1 MDLAEK
7 YGIDTS
13 HEHKTAC
20 PRCRRKGGDNA
31 GNNLHVYGP
40 GLGAFCWA
48 CEFTIPS
55 DDHREA
61 MGWTDEE
68 EEEEV
73 VTTRERITQEQNEQI
88 KSYTGVRGK
97 GYRGIRDEINAF
109 FGVRY
114 EYDEESGD
122 PIKQFVPTTIGYEL
136 TGYKTRVFP
145 KDFTNPI
152 GVVGKECD
160 MIGEFRFKN
169 NTRVCLIV
177 GGEIKMLAAYQMLK
191 DAQEAKGYDPPAVV
205 CPTVGESGAHKQIQ
219 SRYEFFNQ
227 FEKIIVCM
235 DADDAGQEAN
245 EKIAK
250 VLPKGRVFI
259 MKMRYKDPD
268 DYLKVGKEKEFIQ
281 DYWGA
286 KAWTPT
292 GIVGS
297 GDLSSRIREEAE
309 LEKISFPPFMKKINE
324 MTAGGAALGRI
335 VNIGAASGIGKTV
348 YVDEFVMHVALHSP
362 YLVGVVSME
371 LNAGQYGI
379 SMLSR
384 YIGYRISNIASPDE
398 KRKFLEQE
406 WVKEKEK
413 ELFYREDGSHRFYLV
428 DDRDGSV
435 DDLKAVVEQLI
446 IACGCKVIVLDPL
459 QDILDGMTNEEQA
472 VFMKW
477 MKGLIKSHNVTFFN
491 INHVRKSGNGGQ
503 QNSSGAMISEEDF
516 AGSSTI
522 FKSAAINILL
532 VRDKMNEDPIERNTT
547 RAYLSKNRDNS
558 ETGPAGE
565 FYYDGQQHK
574 LYDKEE
580 WVKAQPAVDFEKKT
594 EKKGFKPRADEK
606 PVEKRPEPVKAP
618 KVETEAEPNEEDE
631 APF

>member
-1 MDLAEK
+1 
-7 YGIDTS
+7 
-13 HEHKTAC
+13 
-20 PRCRRKGGDNA
+20 
-31 GNNLHVYGP
+31 
-40 GLGAFCWA
+40 
-48 CEFTIPS
+48 
-55 DDHREA
+55 
-61 MGWTDEE
+61 MGWDDEE

-73 VTTRERITQEQNEQI
+73 VTRERISPEQNEQI
-88 KSYTGVRGK
+88 KGYTGTK
-97 GYRGIRDEINAF
+97 GCNYRGIRDEINRF

-114 EYDEESGD
+114 EYDEKDGK
-122 PIKQFVPTTIGYEL
+122 PCKQFVPTTIGGEL
-136 TGYKTRVFP
+136 VGYKTRVFP

-160 MIGEFRFKN
+160 MVGEFRFKS
-169 NTRVCLIV
+169 NTRVVLIV

-191 DAQEAKGYDPPAVV
+191 DAQEAKGYDPVAVV

-219 SRYEFFNQ
+219 MRYDFFNQ

-235 DADDAGQEAN
+235 DSDEAGEEAN

-250 VLPKGRVFI
+250 VLPKGRAYI
-259 MKMRYKDPD
+259 MKMRFKDPD
-268 DYLKVGKEKEFIQ
+268 DYLKAGKEREFVQ
-281 DYWGA
+281 DYWNA
-286 KAWTPT
+286 KPWTPT

-297 GDLSSRIREEAE
+297 GDLSSRIREEAS

-348 YVDEFVMHVALHSP
+348 YVDEFVMHVALTSP
-362 YLVGVVSME
+362 YLAGIVSME
-371 LNAGQYGI
+371 LNAGQYGT

-384 YIGYRISNIASPDE
+384 YIGYRISNIADPEE

-413 ELFYREDGSHRFYLV
+413 ELFFREDGSHRFYLV

-435 DDLKAVVEQLI
+435 EDLKAVVEQLI
-446 IACGCKVIVLDPL
+446 IACGCRVIVLDPL

-477 MKGLIKSHNVTFFN
+477 MKGLIKSHGVTFFN

-565 FYYDGQQHK
+565 YYYDGSQHK
-574 LYDKEE
+574 LYDKQA
-580 WVKAQPAVDFEKKT
+580 WLAAQPAVDFEKPDTEKKT
-594 EKKGFKPRADEK
+594 EKKKIGK
-606 PVEKRPEPVKAP
+606 
-618 KVETEAEPNEEDE
+618 
-631 APF
+631 